1 MAFLEEI
8 KQHPT
13 DETLDALI
21 TEDELDQALKDT
33 KLGKSPGPGVF
44 LYTEVLVWELFYSQ
58 L

>member
-44 LYTEVLVWELFYSQ
+44 LYTEVLV
-58 L
+58 